1 MPFILITFVLK
12 KIKPYN
18 SKSSMFSLLLK
29 RDGNESLN
37 YKAEMS
43 CHYVSSVLF
52 DTEIEN

>member
-1 MPFILITFVLK
+1 
-12 KIKPYN
+12 
-18 SKSSMFSLLLK
+18 MFSLLLK